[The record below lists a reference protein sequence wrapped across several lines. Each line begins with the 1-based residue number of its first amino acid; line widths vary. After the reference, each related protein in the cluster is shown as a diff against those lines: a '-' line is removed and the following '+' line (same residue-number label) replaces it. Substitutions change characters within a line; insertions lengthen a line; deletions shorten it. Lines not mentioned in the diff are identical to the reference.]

1 MGLPSMISQTDE
13 QSLFW
18 PLLPL
23 YDVGTISYLFKE
35 YVEVGWYQKEINHMH
50 LPHPNER
57 NNLAVAF
64 GLYEDLSWK
73 YLFILQNHVGNIWME
88 CNKKSS
94 EIWIGCCLL
103 TQATCATLDI
113 LGLATSRRWRNR
125 NLPGWCNEVRTL
137 RGSSGGVC
145 GGGGGILCTGF
156 IIYVMSPSAERAGSS
171 TKRWVCSK
179 IVRCNKLDCFP
190 WTQKTDYNAQ

>member
-23 YDVGTISYLFKE
+23 YDVGTISYLFKV
-35 YVEVGWYQKEINHMH
+35 YVEVGWYQKEINHKR

-73 YLFILQNHVGNIWME
+73 YFFILQNHDGKIWME

-103 TQATCATLDI
+103 TQATCAMLDI

-179 IVRCNKLDCFP
+179 IVRCNKLDRFP
-190 WTQKTDYNAQ
+190 RTQKTDYNAQ